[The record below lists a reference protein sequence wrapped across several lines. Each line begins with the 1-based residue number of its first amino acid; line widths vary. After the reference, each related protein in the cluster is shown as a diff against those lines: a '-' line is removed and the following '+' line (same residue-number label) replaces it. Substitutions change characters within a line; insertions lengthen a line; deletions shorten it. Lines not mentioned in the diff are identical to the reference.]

1 MFVRLLQ
8 DGQNY
13 LLAPGNSSDSWNVS
27 MDSGTN
33 EVKATVIISNFSS
46 SVLQQRQMS
55 EVSDVWRVDEMI
67 LSAAWDKPLNSSITI
82 C

>member
-1 MFVRLLQ
+1 
-8 DGQNY
+8 
-13 LLAPGNSSDSWNVS
+13 

-67 LSAAWDKPLNSSITI
+67 LSAA
-82 C
+82 